1 MSQLY
6 FLRRLKRE
14 EDTESL
20 NPILFFIRDLTL
32 RLQFIRIDERL
43 EKRDLRI
50 CLLKIQHNLKGV
62 VFILINYVA

>member
-1 MSQLY
+1 M
-6 FLRRLKRE
+6 RRLKRE
-14 EDTESL
+14 EDIESL

-50 CLLKIQHNLKGV
+50 CLLKIQDNLKGV

>member
-50 CLLKIQHNLKGV
+50 CLLKIQDNLKGV

>member
-1 MSQLY
+1 MSRLY

-14 EDTESL
+14 EDIESL

-50 CLLKIQHNLKGV
+50 CLLKIQDNLKGV

>member
-14 EDTESL
+14 EDIESL

-32 RLQFIRIDERL
+32 KLQFIRIDERL

-50 CLLKIQHNLKGV
+50 CLLKIQDNLKGV

>member
-43 EKRDLRI
+43 EKHDLRI
-50 CLLKIQHNLKGV
+50 CLLKIQDNLKGV